1 MSENTVIEKKARIH
15 FSEEQAQLLEIAE
28 SFSRD
33 KAPISTVR
41 NLLDT
46 DSGFDKD
53 VWAEMANLGWLGIAI
68 PEEFGGSG
76 LSVAEVVTI
85 VEPMG
90 RMLLATPMISTT
102 LAAQLLLDAG
112 SAAQQADLLPK
123 IAGGAIAALAMSE
136 EHGDWDVNHI
146 DCSGTISGDTVSL
159 SGVKTLVTD
168 ANVADTIL
176 ATVRIDGNPAVV
188 AIDRAAI
195 SNAAIQRETVIDET
209 RRSYRI
215 DLDGVSVPVSHILDA
230 GKTAA
235 ALKRYHLL
243 SCLLLSAESCG
254 GTAGAMDI
262 TLDYLNT
269 RRAFDR
275 FIGSYQ
281 SLKHTMTDILTG
293 LEAARSF
300 LYYAAG
306 VIDTEEGE
314 AAVRMAKAQSS
325 ENFAYAGDRAIQ
337 FHGGFGFTYE
347 CDAQLF
353 RRRAFWTTNQS
364 GDAIYHRKRLA
375 DLLLD

>member
-1 MSENTVIEKKARIH
+1 MSENTNMKKNVGIT

-33 KAPISTVR
+33 KAPIATVR
-41 NLLDT
+41 NLIESET
-46 DSGFDKD
+46 GFDND
-53 VWAEMANLGWLGIAI
+53 VWIEMANLGWLGIAI

-90 RMLLATPMISTT
+90 RMLFATPLVSTS

-112 SAAQQADLLPK
+112 SASQKADLLPK
-123 IAGGAIAALAMSE
+123 IAGGAIAALAMNE
-136 EHGDWDVNHI
+136 EHGDWNVNHI
-146 DCSGTISGDTVSL
+146 TCTGIISGDTVTL
-159 SGVKTLVTD
+159 SGVKRLVTD
-168 ANVADTIL
+168 AKVADTIL
-176 ATVRIDGNPAVV
+176 ATISIDGSPALVMIDPA
-188 AIDRAAI
+188 AIDG
-195 SNAAIQRETVIDET
+195 AAIQRETVIDET

-215 DLDGVSVPVSHILDA
+215 NLDGISVPTANILDA
-230 GKTAA
+230 GETPA

-269 RRAFDR
+269 RRTFDR

-281 SLKHTMTDILTG
+281 SLKHTMVDILTG

-306 VIDTEEGE
+306 VIDTDEGE

-325 ENFAYAGDRAIQ
+325 ENFSYAGDRAIQ

-353 RRRAFWTTNQS
+353 RRRAFWTSNQS

-375 DLLLD
+375 TLLLD